1 MTILYFLRALSEL
14 GVYYTL
20 AGTAAALFG
29 GQLQLELLLLQSA
42 CFALSGVLRERKGP
56 RLAALLPCFLLLLLP
71 GPMADRLLALPPAVY
86 LAYLAWADSYRLSW
100 ERHRDLFNR
109 LYHVVLPAAAVL
121 SLFQISYLLTTG
133 AAIALLTAA
142 ASVLLMRSLRHEAD
156 VYLQPRYQMRN
167 AAGVALLGLGAL
179 VLGSKWTL
187 LAARFL
193 AVNLYEYVFIPLF
206 TAAGMLIGVFFIWIP
221 KLLYFGST
229 EDQWDPKEF
238 SGDGGEEE
246 EELLAAASPELILQ
260 LLIAVAVV
268 ITLVTAFVLIYRWW
282 RSREEGGPE
291 ASPLERRDLPGA
303 VRGQAGQRS
312 LLGNSAVLRIRRLY
326 REFLRTC
333 RKRGVRFGPSSTSGG
348 DQQPGGAGPGAG
360 APADGYPGHLPPG
373 PVPGAGVPVGCRPAE
388 EALRP
393 GEAAA
398 RLGRGVV

>member
-86 LAYLAWADSYRLSW
+86 LAYLAQADSYRLSW

-246 EELLAAASPELILQ
+246 E
-260 LLIAVAVV
+260 
-268 ITLVTAFVLIYRWW
+268 
-282 RSREEGGPE
+282 
-291 ASPLERRDLPGA
+291 
-303 VRGQAGQRS
+303 
-312 LLGNSAVLRIRRLY
+312 
-326 REFLRTC
+326 
-333 RKRGVRFGPSSTSGG
+333 
-348 DQQPGGAGPGAG
+348 
-360 APADGYPGHLPPG
+360 
-373 PVPGAGVPVGCRPAE
+373 
-388 EALRP
+388 
-393 GEAAA
+393 
-398 RLGRGVV
+398 

>member
-179 VLGSKWTL
+179 VLGSK
-187 LAARFL
+187 
-193 AVNLYEYVFIPLF
+193 
-206 TAAGMLIGVFFIWIP
+206 
-221 KLLYFGST
+221 
-229 EDQWDPKEF
+229 
-238 SGDGGEEE
+238 
-246 EELLAAASPELILQ
+246 
-260 LLIAVAVV
+260 
-268 ITLVTAFVLIYRWW
+268 
-282 RSREEGGPE
+282 
-291 ASPLERRDLPGA
+291 
-303 VRGQAGQRS
+303 
-312 LLGNSAVLRIRRLY
+312 
-326 REFLRTC
+326 
-333 RKRGVRFGPSSTSGG
+333 
-348 DQQPGGAGPGAG
+348 
-360 APADGYPGHLPPG
+360 
-373 PVPGAGVPVGCRPAE
+373 
-388 EALRP
+388 
-393 GEAAA
+393 
-398 RLGRGVV
+398 

>member
-86 LAYLAWADSYRLSW
+86 LAYLAQADSYRQ
-100 ERHRDLFNR
+100 
-109 LYHVVLPAAAVL
+109 LPEQQL
-121 SLFQISYLLTTG
+121 Q
-133 AAIALLTAA
+133 
-142 ASVLLMRSLRHEAD
+142 VLLMRSLRHEAD

-333 RKRGVRFGPSSTSGG
+333 RKRGVRFGPSSTSGEINS
-348 DQQPGGAGPGAG
+348 QAAQVLGPE
-360 APADGYPGHLPPG
+360 LPLTDIRDIYRRARYQG
-373 PVPGAGVPVGCRPAE
+373 QASRSD
-388 EALRP
+388 
-393 GEAAA
+393 AA
-398 RLGRGVV
+398 RLRKLCDQVKRRRA

>member
-71 GPMADRLLALPPAVY
+71 GPMADRLLALPPALY
-86 LAYLAWADSYRLSW
+86 LAYLAQADSYRLSW

-333 RKRGVRFGPSSTSGG
+333 RKRGVRFGPSSTSGEINS
-348 DQQPGGAGPGAG
+348 QAVQVLGPE
-360 APADGYPGHLPPG
+360 LPLTDIRDIYRRARYQG
-373 PVPGAGVPVGCRPAE
+373 QASRSD
-388 EALRP
+388 
-393 GEAAA
+393 AA
-398 RLGRGVV
+398 RLRKLCDQVKRRRA

>member
-42 CFALSGVLRERKGP
+42 CFALSGVLRERKEL

-333 RKRGVRFGPSSTSGG
+333 RKRGVRFGPSSTSGEINS
-348 DQQPGGAGPGAG
+348 QAVQVLGPE
-360 APADGYPGHLPPG
+360 LPLTDIRDIYRRARYQG
-373 PVPGAGVPVGCRPAE
+373 QASRSD
-388 EALRP
+388 
-393 GEAAA
+393 AA
-398 RLGRGVV
+398 RLRKLCDQVKRRRA